1 MSTSFDDKISLLRKT
16 FEKQETLI
24 RVFKE
29 LSSEM
34 ELSFLLQMIIEKATE
49 IMEADRSTCF
59 LLDEQNKELVSKVA
73 QGAKEIRIPLGAG
86 IAGSVCSTGKI
97 VNIKDAYGDERFNRD
112 VDKKTGYKTDTILC
126 VPMRNAEQKV
136 IGVIQVLN
144 KQIGT
149 FTSEDEELLLALA
162 SGAAIFVENAQLYE
176 EIANLFEA
184 ILNVASKT
192 IDDRDPCT
200 AGHSKRVTLY
210 AQNLARAAD
219 KAQGAFVN
227 VNFTAD
233 ELKQLHYASVLHDFG
248 KIGVREH
255 VLTKGSKITTDR
267 LEVLRLR
274 LELEKRDCKEENKD
288 EFCLQRD
295 SEYEFLKTLNKKGFL
310 ADEELQKLEVL
321 KERGT
326 IDEEDFVNLSVK
338 KGNLTESELEDM
350 RSHAE
355 MSLAILKEIPWP
367 TRLSRVPDIAASH
380 HEKLNGQG
388 YPKGL
393 PAEDI
398 PIESRIL
405 AIADIYDALTAQDR
419 PYKPAIPHDKAKNI
433 LGFMVK
439 DGELSSDLVELFFNE
454 NCFEIAQ

>member
-34 ELSFLLQMIIEKATE
+34 ELCDLLRMIIEKSTE

-59 LLDEQNKELVSKVA
+59 LLDEQNEELFSKVA
-73 QGAKEIRIPLGAG
+73 QGAKEIRIPLSAG
-86 IAGSVCSTGKI
+86 IAGSVCRTGTI
-97 VNIKDAYGDERFNRD
+97 VNIKDAYSDERFNRD
-112 VDKKTGYKTDTILC
+112 VDKKTGYKTKTILC

-144 KQIGT
+144 KEVGT
-149 FTSEDEELLLALA
+149 FTEEDEELLLALA
-162 SGAAIFVENAQLYE
+162 SGAAIFVENAQLYQ

-210 AQNLARAAD
+210 AQKLARAVDEA
-219 KAQGAFVN
+219 KGSFVE
-227 VNFTAD
+227 VNFSKA
-233 ELKQLHYASVLHDFG
+233 ELKQLHYAAVLHDFG

-255 VLTKGSKITTDR
+255 VLTKGSKVTNDR

-274 LELEKRDCKEENKD
+274 LELEKRDAKDDNKEEL
-288 EFCLQRD
+288 CQRLD
-295 SEYEFLKTLNKKGFL
+295 DDYEFLKGLNKKGFL
-310 ADEELQKLEVL
+310 AEEELERL
-321 KERGT
+321 KALQERRT
-326 IDEEDFVNLSVK
+326 IDKEDFVNLSVK
-338 KGNLTESELEDM
+338 KGNLTENELRDM

-355 MSLAILKEIPWP
+355 KSLAILNQIPWP
-367 TRLSRVPDIAASH
+367 TRLSRVPEIAGSH

-419 PYKPAIPHDKAKNI
+419 PYKPAIPHEKAKNI

-439 DGELSSDLVELFFNE
+439 DGELSAELVELFFAE
-454 NCFEIAQ
+454 NCFEID